1 MSEPAVRVECL
12 SFRYPGGLDV
22 LSNISFTITP
32 GEIIGL
38 VGPSGAGKSTLLQ
51 HLNGLLPSQL
61 SDTSN
66 AAVSIDGVSVSQ
78 STIAEIRRRVGFL
91 FQDPDDQ
98 LFCPTVFEDVA
109 FGPLNLGLSN
119 EDTRQRVRDSLT
131 SVGLAG
137 YEPRS
142 TLRLSLG
149 ERKRVC
155 LAGVFACQP
164 SVLALDEPFSSLDPR
179 ARRMLIAILKQFSG
193 SQIIATHDL
202 DIVVDLCHRVLLLD
216 GGQLRR
222 RTDSRHPWQR
232 GTHGTSRPGSS
243 LAAAA
248 KVTLGT
254 RRTVVMLLL
263 LGLILRH
270 HIRGYFGALG
280 QMLLA
285 FWVIDFFLDHAR
297 INGRDFARICRA
309 KFRRSTSSKDQ
320 RRASI
325 H

>member
-1 MSEPAVRVECL
+1 MTESNVIPGSIAVRVERL
-12 SFRYPGGLDV
+12 SFRYPGGPDV
-22 LSNISFTITP
+22 LTEISFTIAP

-61 SDTSN
+61 PDTAPRPSGEGTGPGI
-66 AAVSIDGVSVSQ
+66 SIDNLPVARQ
-78 STIAEIRRRVGFL
+78 TIAEVRRRVGFL

-109 FGPLNLGLSN
+109 FGPLNLGLSDV
-119 EDTRQRVRDSLT
+119 EVRQRVRDSLA

-164 SVLALDEPFSSLDPR
+164 SLLALDEPFSSLDPR
-179 ARRMLIAILKQFSG
+179 ARRTLIAILKQFPG

-202 DIVVDLCHRVLLLD
+202 DVVVDLCDRVLLLD
-216 GGQLRR
+216 GGQLRAVGMTR
-222 RTDSRHPWQR
+222 DILGNAALMERHGLEVPWRLRT
-232 GTHGTSRPGSS
+232 T
-243 LAAAA
+243 
-248 KVTLGT
+248 
-254 RRTVVMLLL
+254 
-263 LGLILRH
+263 
-270 HIRGYFGALG
+270 
-280 QMLLA
+280 
-285 FWVIDFFLDHAR
+285 
-297 INGRDFARICRA
+297 
-309 KFRRSTSSKDQ
+309 
-320 RRASI
+320 
-325 H
+325 

>member
-1 MSEPAVRVECL
+1 MTESTVTSESSAVRVERL
-12 SFRYPGGLDV
+12 SFRYPGGPDV
-22 LSNISFTITP
+22 LTDISFTIAP

-61 SDTSN
+61 PNFVGHVSN
-66 AAVSIDGVSVSQ
+66 VPHVVIDNLPVARQ
-78 STIAEIRRRVGFL
+78 TIAEVRRRVGFL

-109 FGPLNLGLSN
+109 FGPLNLGLSDD
-119 EDTRQRVRDSLT
+119 EARQRVRDSLA

-179 ARRMLIAILKQFSG
+179 ARRTLIGILKRFPG

-202 DIVVDLCHRVLLLD
+202 DVVVDLCHRVLLLD
-216 GGQLRR
+216 AGQLRAAGP
-222 RTDSRHPWQR
+222 TADILGNAALMERHGLEVPWRLR
-232 GTHGTSRPGSS
+232 GEHT
-243 LAAAA
+243 
-248 KVTLGT
+248 
-254 RRTVVMLLL
+254 
-263 LGLILRH
+263 
-270 HIRGYFGALG
+270 
-280 QMLLA
+280 
-285 FWVIDFFLDHAR
+285 
-297 INGRDFARICRA
+297 NG
-309 KFRRSTSSKDQ
+309 
-320 RRASI
+320 
-325 H
+325 